1 MSRTTS
7 KAWGH
12 DVVVRVPQFRICIR
26 NGVRGS
32 LPGVAQ
38 AGSRAVH
45 RLSLAWSRSLGHAP
59 FGGCR
64 RTVDGVPRARDVLVR
79 LDCHGHT
86 WSAHGWPC
94 CRVFPRAMDA
104 TVLVGMVVG
113 SPGGCDDCVRLPH
126 TALVS
131 TLAGGPREDG
141 HCEDDRAKAAFRKLS
156 YHQPEF
162 HRFGIPIFQSSISR
176 RIPIMGNPI
185 K

>member
-7 KAWGH
+7 EALGH
-12 DVVVRVPQFRICIR
+12 DVVVRVPRLRICVR

-32 LPGVAQ
+32 LRGGAQ
-38 AGSRAVH
+38 AGSRAFH

-59 FGGCR
+59 FARCR
-64 RTVDGVPRARDVLVR
+64 RTVDGVPRARDLLVR
-79 LDCHGHT
+79 LDCHGCT
-86 WSAHGWPC
+86 WSARGWPC

-113 SPGGCDDCVRLPH
+113 SPVGCDDRVRLPH

-141 HCEDDRAKAAFRKLS
+141 HCEDDRAEAAFRIVLS
-156 YHQPEF
+156 SA
-162 HRFGIPIFQSSISR
+162 G
-176 RIPIMGNPI
+176 
-185 K
+185 